1 MGFGPQSRVQLLP
14 TLVHNAATPE
24 RQLVQIASGAD
35 HVVGLTE
42 AGRVVTWGNGQQ
54 GQLGRVGARQSGR
67 TKFATLLE
75 PHEVLIKR
83 RRGTLPW
90 R

>member
-1 MGFGPQSRVQLLP
+1 MQLLP